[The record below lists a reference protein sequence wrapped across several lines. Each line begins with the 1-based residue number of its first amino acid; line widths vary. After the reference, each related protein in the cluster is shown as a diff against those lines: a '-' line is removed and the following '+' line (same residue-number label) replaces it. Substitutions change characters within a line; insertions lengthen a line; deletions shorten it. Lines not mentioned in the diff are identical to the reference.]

1 MQDSNIATYLK
12 ENPRLMGVLFTLTLL
27 VSQAGTAAAGGGG
40 MTIF

>member
-27 VSQAGTAAAGGGG
+27 VSQAGTAAAGSG
-40 MTIF
+40 MSIF